1 MQWIVFIVATIFLPL
16 MLLNL
21 LIAII
26 SDTFDRV
33 YSNRI
38 ASDYKELANLI
49 LEQENLM
56 FWNRKERGL
65 KYLHVIK
72 YKGIDAFEG
81 DEWEGRMSMLKKDLT
96 KYFETHFKKI
106 QTNLDALAKK
116 NG

>member
-1 MQWIVFIVATIFLPL
+1 MFIGATILLPL

-38 ASDYKELANLI
+38 ASDYKEIANLI

-56 FWNRKERGL
+56 FWNRKKRGL

-72 YKGIDAFEG
+72 YKGIDALEG
-81 DEWEGRMSMLKKDLT
+81 DEWEGRMSMLKKDLS
-96 KYFETHFKKI
+96 KYFEAHFKKI
-106 QTNLDALAKK
+106 QGSLDTLLKQKK
-116 NG
+116 DG